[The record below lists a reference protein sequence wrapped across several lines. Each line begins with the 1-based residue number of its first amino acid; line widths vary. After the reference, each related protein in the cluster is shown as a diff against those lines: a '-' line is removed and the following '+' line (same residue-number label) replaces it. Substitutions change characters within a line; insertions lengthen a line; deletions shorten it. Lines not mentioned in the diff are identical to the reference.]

1 MKIIAHRGYSGI
13 APENTIAAF
22 AKAIEA
28 GCKTI
33 ELDVQLTQDSVPF
46 VIHDPTIDRTTNGR
60 GKIIDIPSD
69 ELCVYSAA
77 YEDKFGSDFIEERV
91 PSLEDA
97 LEFLKGEAQ
106 VLIEIKEESVFPD
119 RQDIEKGVVD
129 LVKQHG
135 MLNDT
140 MVISFS
146 SEALRR
152 VKALEAGVQIG
163 FLASRHAPDQG
174 LATAVDLGASLL
186 LYHRSQI
193 DSSRVDAAHAKN
205 IQCAIYTVDA
215 PEELAQYI
223 AMGID
228 AVGSNQPGDLIRHM
242 GKKSS

>member
-1 MKIIAHRGYSGI
+1 MKIIAHRGYSGV

-28 GCKTI
+28 GCKTV

-77 YEDKFGSDFIEERV
+77 YEDKFGSDFIEERI

-97 LEFLKGEAQ
+97 LEFLKGKAQ

-119 RQDIEKGVVD
+119 RQDLEKGVVD

-135 MLNDT
+135 LVNDA

-146 SEALRR
+146 ADAVRR
-152 VKALEAGVQIG
+152 VKALEPAVQIG
-163 FLASRHAPDQG
+163 FLASRDAPERG
-174 LATAVDLGASLL
+174 LDTAVDLGASLL

-193 DSSRVDAAHAKN
+193 DRGKVDAAHAIN
-205 IQCAIYTVDA
+205 IQCAIYTVDV
-215 PEELAQYI
+215 PEELDQYV

-242 GKKSS
+242 QRK